1 MLLRMATGT
10 MVGMA
15 VATAATATLALGAG
29 AIGAALL
36 ARRLCEERRGWKKD
50 ADEAVDAPIDVAD
63 EPGPEAPAA

>member
-10 MVGMA
+10 MMGVA

-36 ARRLCEERRGWKKD
+36 ARRVCEERRGWKKD
-50 ADEAVDAPIDVAD
+50 ADEGAATPLDVVDETLPD
-63 EPGPEAPAA
+63 APAA